1 MFGSTSRERMAYHS
15 AKLNYE
21 TAHLIIQFLMR
32 GKQGGGG
39 GGGGLKSMQSN

>member
-1 MFGSTSRERMAYHS
+1 MCSVRLLGKRMAYHP

-32 GKQGGGG
+32 GKQGGKG
-39 GGGGLKSMQSN
+39 